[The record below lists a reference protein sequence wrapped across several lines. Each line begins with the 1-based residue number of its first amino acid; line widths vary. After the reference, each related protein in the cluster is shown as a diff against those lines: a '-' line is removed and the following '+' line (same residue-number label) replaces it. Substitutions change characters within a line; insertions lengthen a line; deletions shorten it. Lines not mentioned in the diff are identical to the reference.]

1 MARPS
6 GVCKMCLETKVLE
19 SSHLIPSAL
28 YDYCWGRGGEHP
40 IVITSD
46 AVFSSSREIQHYLLC
61 KTCEDILNKGGES
74 WLASKLATHERSY
87 PLYDLVLSGQPL
99 FDEND
104 CKVYCTIQNPL
115 IDADKIAHFAMG
127 IFWKAS
133 VHSWRGSTDEPMIQ
147 LGPYSEKVRL
157 YLKGEAGFPSNMALA
172 AVLSPPDVAYIGFN
186 NPEKMMRDT
195 YRNFMFVVPGIWFNL
210 SVGKMVSSEA
220 QSLCIASHPLRPIMI
235 SASIAAKGQER
246 AYKVFSKARKTE
258 SFKKAME
265 KVRLAK
271 SQETGPSVNPSNN

>member
-1 MARPS
+1 LGPEPASYDPEEFVHGSQSWPRLLAFKDGELLAKGDVFEHQIAARPKPAKHGS
-6 GVCKMCLETKVLE
+6 EPEPKQVKHGNQ
-19 SSHLIPSAL
+19 
-28 YDYCWGRGGEHP
+28 
-40 IVITSD
+40 VIAD
-46 AVFSSSREIQHYLLC
+46 RLC
-61 KTCEDILNKGGES
+61 RLPCEVVDFT
-74 WLASKLATHERSY
+74 A
-87 PLYDLVLSGQPL
+87 GQDC
-99 FDEND
+99 DEAQ
-104 CKVYCTIQNPL
+104 YCTIQNPL

-186 NPEKMMRDT
+186 NPEEMMRDT